1 MKQINLFTKQTFTDL
16 ETELTVTREK
26 DGSGGID

>member
-1 MKQINLFTKQTFTDL
+1 MKQVNSFTKQRLTDL